1 MSRAEDPGGPY
12 NNYNNEPQIARMPSS
27 ALNFGLKRR
36 SLASMGALAASISV
50 VFAVL
55 LYLLATDSVSLLVF
69 GVLLFVGVLVGT
81 GIALLL
87 IQSLADGFARPLREV
102 SNALANAARG
112 DFDSVANFGEASEL
126 RDLAG
131 AVNAMRTSL
140 RTSTISR
147 DYLDRLLSSMGE
159 ALLIT
164 DMNGRIERANAAAGE
179 LFGHAEGDLVGK
191 LADELI
197 LSNDRRRAEG
207 VASRPREG
215 AVLRPDGS
223 TVSISYTVAN
233 VHNDRN
239 DVVSKVYAAH
249 NIDERKRVE
258 QRIRYLARTDSLTK
272 IANRMQFQH
281 MLQQA
286 IARARRSQ
294 QYVAIL
300 YLDVDRFKD
309 INDTFGHSAGDTSLE
324 IFARRILA
332 ELGENAHAGRLAGDE
347 FAVLIT
353 GFERLDAMQKYLG
366 ELAPRLLQAAGKPFQ
381 VHGEEIFLTASMGIA
396 VYPRDGDNVIDLIR
410 NADAALYQAK
420 KAGGNCYEWYS
431 ADMNTAAVERLM
443 LKSKL
448 RRALE
453 RDELRL
459 HYQPKWRLTT
469 GRLEGAEALLRWDL
483 PERGIVLPS
492 DFVPLAEETNLILQ
506 LGDWV
511 LNRVC
516 ADYRT
521 WQRTVPSP
529 CRISV
534 NLSLRQLQQRRFLDQ
549 VRDTFR
555 AHGVSPTSLELEITE
570 TTLMEDPERTVRIL
584 DALYGMGLHL
594 AIDDFGTGYS
604 SLSALQ
610 QFPINTL
617 KIDQSFVRNVA
628 VDRDDA
634 AIVDAIIQ
642 MAHSLQLEVV
652 AEGVESEAQLNFLR
666 KHGCDYAQG
675 HLFGDPVNADQFC
688 ELLISEA
695 EGSGKYRALFA

>member
-1 MSRAEDPGGPY
+1 
-12 NNYNNEPQIARMPSS
+12 MPSS
-27 ALNFGLKRR
+27 SATLSLKHCYTV
-36 SLASMGALAASISV
+36 SMAALALAVMLV
-50 VFAVL
+50 VAVL
-55 LYLLATDSVSLLVF
+55 LYWLASGAGSMGLF
-69 GVLLFVGVLVGT
+69 GVALFVVIAAATVV
-81 GIALLL
+81 ALLL
-87 IQSLADGFARPLREV
+87 GRGLANSFTEPLRAV
-102 SNALANAARG
+102 ASALSTAAG
-112 DFDSVANFGEASEL
+112 GNFEATADFGEAPEL
-126 RDLAG
+126 RELAA

-140 RTSTISR
+140 RSSTISR
-147 DYLDRLLSSMGE
+147 DYLDRLLSSMGK
-159 ALLIT
+159 ALLFT
-164 DMNGRIERANAAAGE
+164 NMEGKVERANAAASK
-179 LFGHAEGDLVGK
+179 LFGCPETAIVGK
-191 LADELI
+191 LADDLI

-207 VASRPREG
+207 VASPPREG
-215 AVLRPDGS
+215 TVARPDGT

-233 VHNDRN
+233 VHNERDEI
-239 DVVSKVYAAH
+239 VSKVYVAH

-281 MLQQA
+281 LLQQA

-294 QYVAIL
+294 KYMAIL
-300 YLDVDRFKD
+300 YLDIDRFKD

-324 IFARRILA
+324 IFARRVLA

-347 FAVLIT
+347 FAVLLT
-353 GFERLDAMQKYLG
+353 GFEHMDATQKYLA
-366 ELAPRLLQAAGKPFQ
+366 EIAPRLLTAAGKPFL

-396 VYPRDGDNVIDLIR
+396 VYPRDSDNVIDLIR

-420 KAGGNCYEWYS
+420 KAGGNCFEFYS

-448 RRALE
+448 RRAVE

-459 HYQPKWRLTT
+459 HYQPKYRLST

-483 PERGIVLPS
+483 PERGLVPPS

-516 ADYRT
+516 ADYRV
-521 WQRTVPSP
+521 WQRSVRSP
-529 CRISV
+529 CRVSL
-534 NLSLRQLQQRRFLDQ
+534 NLSLRQLQHRRFLDQ

-555 AHGVSPTSLELEITE
+555 AHGISPTSLELEITE
-570 TTLMEDPERTVRIL
+570 TTLMDDPERTIRIL

-610 QFPINTL
+610 QFPISTL
-617 KIDQSFVRNVA
+617 KIDQSFVRDVA

-642 MAHSLQLEVV
+642 MGHSLKLEVV
-652 AEGVESEAQLNFLR
+652 AEGVENEAQLNFLR

-675 HLFGDPVNADQFC
+675 HLFGAAMTADEFC
-688 ELLISEA
+688 QLLITEG

>member
-1 MSRAEDPGGPY
+1 MLATF
-12 NNYNNEPQIARMPSS
+12 
-27 ALNFGLKRR
+27 LNSPLKRR
-36 SLASMGALAASISV
+36 FMAAVLAIAGSVTAALGALT
-50 VFAVL
+50 
-55 LYLLATDSVSLLVF
+55 YLLSTETLSFAAFLAAAFACVAAGTGVGLWLIRRLVDRFSAPLRAVTASLQGVNEELDSAVF
-69 GVLLFVGVLVGT
+69 GDTAEL
-81 GIALLL
+81 
-87 IQSLADGFARPLREV
+87 
-102 SNALANAARG
+102 
-112 DFDSVANFGEASEL
+112 SEL
-126 RDLAG
+126 AT
-131 AVNAMRTSL
+131 AVNAMRTNL
-140 RTSTISR
+140 RSSMISR

-164 DMNGRIERANAAAGE
+164 DADGRVERANAAALE
-179 LFGHAEGDLVGK
+179 LFKQDEATLKGK

-215 AVLRPDGS
+215 TVLRPDGT
-223 TVSISYTVAN
+223 TVSVSYTVAN
-233 VHNDRN
+233 VRDG
-239 DVVSKVYAAH
+239 DVIQSKVYAAH

-281 MLQQA
+281 LLQQA

-294 QYVAIL
+294 QYVAMV

-309 INDTFGHSAGDTSLE
+309 INDTFGHAAGDTSLE
-324 IFARRILA
+324 IFARRVLA
-332 ELGENAHAGRLAGDE
+332 ELGENSHAGRLAGDE

-353 GFERLDAMQKYLG
+353 GFERLDAMQRYLN
-366 ELAPRLLQAAGKPFQ
+366 ELAPRLLAATGKPFQ
-381 VHGEEIFLTASMGIA
+381 VHGEEIFLTASLGIA

-420 KAGGNCYEWYS
+420 KAGGNCFEFYS
-431 ADMNTAAVERLM
+431 SDMNTEAVERLM

-448 RRALE
+448 RRAFE

-459 HYQPKWRLTT
+459 HYQPKYRIAT
-469 GRLEGAEALLRWDL
+469 GRIEGAEALLRWDL
-483 PERGIVLPS
+483 PERGLMFPS

-516 ADYRT
+516 ADYRA
-521 WQRTVPSP
+521 WQRSVPSP
-529 CRISV
+529 CRVSL

-570 TTLMEDPERTVRIL
+570 TTLMEDPDRTVRIL

-610 QFPINTL
+610 QFPISTL
-617 KIDQSFVRNVA
+617 KIDQSFVRDVA
-628 VDRDDA
+628 IDRDDA
-634 AIVDAIIQ
+634 AIVDAIIK
-642 MAHSLQLEVV
+642 MAHSLRLEVV
-652 AEGVESEAQLNFLR
+652 AEGVESEAQLEFLR
-666 KHGCDYAQG
+666 RHGCDYAQG
-675 HLFGDPVNADQFC
+675 HLFGDPVTADEFC
-688 ELLISEA
+688 ELLLA
-695 EGSGKYRALFA
+695 ESAGTGKYRALFANMG

>member
-1 MSRAEDPGGPY
+1 MLATFFNSP
-12 NNYNNEPQIARMPSS
+12 
-27 ALNFGLKRR
+27 LKRR
-36 SLASMGALAASISV
+36 YMT
-50 VFAVL
+50 AVL
-55 LYLLATDSVSLLVF
+55 LIAGSVTAALGGLTYLLAAGALSVAAFAWSALACLAA
-69 GVLLFVGVLVGT
+69 GT
-81 GIALLL
+81 AAGLWL
-87 IQSLADGFARPLREV
+87 IRRLIDRFSAPLRAV
-102 SNALANAARG
+102 TASLQSGTN
-112 DFDSVANFGEASEL
+112 GELESAGFVDTTEL
-126 RDLAG
+126 RELAA
-131 AVNAMRTSL
+131 AVNAMRTNL
-140 RTSTISR
+140 RSSTISR
-147 DYLDRLLSSMGE
+147 DYLDRLLASMGE

-164 DMNGRIERANAAAGE
+164 DAAGKVERANMAAVD
-179 LFGHAEGDLVGK
+179 LFKQDEATLIGK
-191 LADELI
+191 LADDLI
-197 LSNDRRRAEG
+197 LSNDRRRTEG

-215 AVLRPDGS
+215 TVLRPDGT
-223 TVSISYTVAN
+223 TVSVSYTVAN
-233 VHNDRN
+233 VRDGETLQ
-239 DVVSKVYAAH
+239 SKVYTAH

-281 MLQQA
+281 LLQQS

-294 QYVAIL
+294 QYVAML

-309 INDTFGHSAGDTSLE
+309 INDTFGHAAGDTSLE
-324 IFARRILA
+324 IFARRVLA
-332 ELGENAHAGRLAGDE
+332 ELGENSHAGRLAGDE

-353 GFERLDAMQKYLG
+353 GFERLDAMQRHLN
-366 ELAPRLLQAAGKPFQ
+366 ELAPRLLAATGKPFQ

-396 VYPRDGDNVIDLIR
+396 LYPRDGDNVIDLIR
-410 NADAALYQAK
+410 NADAALYEAK
-420 KAGGNCYEWYS
+420 KAGGNNFEYYS
-431 ADMNTAAVERLM
+431 NDMNTEAVERLM

-448 RRALE
+448 RRAFE

-459 HYQPKWRLTT
+459 HYQPKYHIAT
-469 GRLEGAEALLRWDL
+469 GRIEGVEALLRWDL
-483 PERGIVLPS
+483 PERGLVSPS
-492 DFVPLAEETNLILQ
+492 HFVPLAEETNLILQ

-521 WQRTVPSP
+521 WQRSVPSP
-529 CRISV
+529 CRVSL
-534 NLSLRQLQQRRFLDQ
+534 NLSLRQLKQRRFLDQ

-617 KIDQSFVRNVA
+617 KIDQSFVRDVA
-628 VDRDDA
+628 IDRDDA

-642 MAHSLQLEVV
+642 MAHSLRLEVV
-652 AEGVESEAQLNFLR
+652 AEGVESEAQLEFLR
-666 KHGCDYAQG
+666 LHGCDHAQG
-675 HLFGDPVNADQFC
+675 HLFGDPVTADEFC
-688 ELLISEA
+688 QLLLA
-695 EGSGKYRALFA
+695 ESAGTGKYRALFAGVL

>member
-1 MSRAEDPGGPY
+1 
-12 NNYNNEPQIARMPSS
+12 MPTPSV
-27 ALNFGLKRR
+27 NFGLKHRYT
-36 SLASMGALAASISV
+36 ASMAVLAVGVLIVVGLLLHLLGAGTLSLRAFGISLMACLLAAGLT
-50 VFAVL
+50 AVL
-55 LYLLATDSVSLLVF
+55 LLRA
-69 GVLLFVGVLVGT
+69 
-81 GIALLL
+81 
-87 IQSLADGFARPLREV
+87 LADSFAGPLRGV
-102 SNALANAARG
+102 TAALTDAASG
-112 DFDSVANFGEASEL
+112 NFEATTNFGQAAEL
-126 RDLAG
+126 RELSA
-131 AVNAMRTSL
+131 AVDSMRTSL
-140 RTSTISR
+140 RSSTISR
-147 DYLDRLLSSMGE
+147 DHLDRLLSSMGE

-164 DMNGRIERANAAAGE
+164 DVDGRIQRANTAAGE
-179 LFGHAEGDLVGK
+179 LFGHSEASLIGK
-191 LADELI
+191 RADEII
-197 LSNDRRRAEG
+197 LSSDRRRAEG
-207 VASRPREG
+207 AASRPREG
-215 AVLRPDGS
+215 TVLRPDGS

-239 DVVSKVYAAH
+239 EIECKVYAAH

-281 MLQQA
+281 LLQQA

-324 IFARRILA
+324 IFVRRVLA
-332 ELGENAHAGRLAGDE
+332 QLGDNAHAGRLAGDE
-347 FAVLIT
+347 FAVLVT
-353 GFERLDAMQKYLG
+353 GFERMDAIQKYLA
-366 ELAPRLLQAAGKPFQ
+366 ELAPRLLQAAGKPFH
-381 VHGEEIFLTASMGIA
+381 VHAEEIFLTASMGIA
-396 VYPRDGDNVIDLIR
+396 IYPRDGDNVIDLIR

-420 KAGGNCYEWYS
+420 KAGGNCFEWYS

-459 HYQPKWRLTT
+459 RYQPKYRLST

-483 PERGIVLPS
+483 PERGMVLPS

-516 ADYRT
+516 ADYRV
-521 WQRTVPSP
+521 WQRSVPSP
-529 CRISV
+529 CRISL
-534 NLSLRQLQQRRFLDQ
+534 NLSLRQLQQRRFLEQ

-555 AHGVSPTSLELEITE
+555 SHGVSPTSLELEITE
-570 TTLMEDPERTVRIL
+570 TTLMEDPERTIGIL

-610 QFPINTL
+610 QFPISTL
-617 KIDQSFVRNVA
+617 KIDQSFVRDVHI
-628 VDRDDA
+628 DRDDA

-652 AEGVESEAQLNFLR
+652 AEGVESEQQLNFLR

-675 HLFGDPVNADQFC
+675 HLFGDAVTAEHFC
-688 ELLISEA
+688 ELLMAEA
-695 EGSGKYRALFA
+695 EGSGKHRALFA

>member
-1 MSRAEDPGGPY
+1 MLATF
-12 NNYNNEPQIARMPSS
+12 
-27 ALNFGLKRR
+27 LNSPLKRR
-36 SLASMGALAASISV
+36 FMT
-50 VFAVL
+50 AVL
-55 LYLLATDSVSLLVF
+55 LIAGSVTAALGALTYLLAEGALPLAAF
-69 GVLLFVGVLVGT
+69 AWL
-81 GIALLL
+81 ALLCLAAGTAVGLWL
-87 IQSLADGFARPLREV
+87 IRRLIDRFSAPLRAV
-102 SNALANAARG
+102 T
-112 DFDSVANFGEASEL
+112 ASLQSGTSAELESAGFVDTTEL
-126 RDLAG
+126 RELAA
-131 AVNAMRTSL
+131 AVNAMRTNL
-140 RTSTISR
+140 RSSTISR

-164 DMNGRIERANAAAGE
+164 DAAGKIERANMAAVD
-179 LFGHAEGDLVGK
+179 LFKQDEATLIGK
-191 LADELI
+191 LADDLI
-197 LSNDRRRAEG
+197 LSNDRRRTEG

-215 AVLRPDGS
+215 TVLRPDGT
-223 TVSISYTVAN
+223 TVSVSYTVAN
-233 VHNDRN
+233 VRDG
-239 DVVSKVYAAH
+239 DTLQSKVYTAH

-281 MLQQA
+281 LLQQS

-294 QYVAIL
+294 QYVAMV

-309 INDTFGHSAGDTSLE
+309 INDTFGHAAGDTSLE
-324 IFARRILA
+324 IFARRVLA
-332 ELGENAHAGRLAGDE
+332 ELGENSHAGRLAGDE

-353 GFERLDAMQKYLG
+353 GFERLDAMQRHLN
-366 ELAPRLLQAAGKPFQ
+366 ELAPRLLAATGKPFQ

-410 NADAALYQAK
+410 NADAALYEAK
-420 KAGGNCYEWYS
+420 KAGGNNFEYYS
-431 ADMNTAAVERLM
+431 NDMNTEAVERLM

-448 RRALE
+448 RRAFE

-459 HYQPKWRLTT
+459 HYQPKYRIAT
-469 GRLEGAEALLRWDL
+469 GRIEGVEALLRWDL
-483 PERGIVLPS
+483 PERGLVFPS

-521 WQRTVPSP
+521 WQRSVPSP
-529 CRISV
+529 CRVSL
-534 NLSLRQLQQRRFLDQ
+534 NLSLRQLKQRRFLDQ

-617 KIDQSFVRNVA
+617 KIDQSFVRDVA
-628 VDRDDA
+628 IDRDDA

-642 MAHSLQLEVV
+642 MAHSLRLEVV
-652 AEGVESEAQLNFLR
+652 AEGVESEAQLEFLR
-666 KHGCDYAQG
+666 RHGCDHAQG
-675 HLFGDPVNADQFC
+675 HLFGDPVTADEFC
-688 ELLISEA
+688 RLLLA
-695 EGSGKYRALFA
+695 ESAGTGKYRALFAGVL

>member
-1 MSRAEDPGGPY
+1 MLATF
-12 NNYNNEPQIARMPSS
+12 
-27 ALNFGLKRR
+27 LNSPLKRR
-36 SLASMGALAASISV
+36 FMASVLLLAGSV
-50 VFAVL
+50 IAVLGLL
-55 LYLLATDSVSLLVF
+55 LYLFAT
-69 GVLLFVGVLVGT
+69 GVLSATAFAGFGLACMVAATLVGL
-81 GIALLL
+81 ALVRA
-87 IQSLADGFARPLREV
+87 IIDRFSAPLRAVTASLQSTTRE
-102 SNALANAARG
+102 LEAASFA
-112 DFDSVANFGEASEL
+112 DTAEL
-126 RDLAG
+126 RELAA
-131 AVNAMRTSL
+131 AVNAMRTNL
-140 RTSTISR
+140 RSSTISR

-164 DMNGRIERANAAAGE
+164 DADGKVERANAAAVE
-179 LFGHAEGDLVGK
+179 LFGRDEAALLGK

-197 LSNDRRRAEG
+197 LTNDRRRAEG

-215 AVLRPDGS
+215 TVLRPDGT
-223 TVSISYTVAN
+223 TVSVSYTVAN
-233 VHNDRN
+233 VLHDG
-239 DVVSKVYAAH
+239 DAIQSKVYAAH

-281 MLQQA
+281 LLQQA
-286 IARARRSQ
+286 IARARRNQ
-294 QYVAIL
+294 QYVGMV
-300 YLDVDRFKD
+300 YLDIDRFKD
-309 INDTFGHSAGDTSLE
+309 INDTFGHAAGDTSLE
-324 IFARRILA
+324 IFARRVLA

-353 GFERLDAMQKYLG
+353 GFERLDALQKYLN
-366 ELAPRLLQAAGKPFQ
+366 ELAPRLLAATGKPFQ
-381 VHGEEIFLTASMGIA
+381 VHGEEIFLTASMGVA

-410 NADAALYQAK
+410 NADAALYEAK
-420 KAGGNCYEWYS
+420 KAGGNCFEYYS
-431 ADMNTAAVERLM
+431 NDMNTEAVDRLM

-448 RRALE
+448 RRAFE

-459 HYQPKWRLTT
+459 HYQPKYRIST
-469 GRLEGAEALLRWDL
+469 GRIEGVEALLRWDL
-483 PERGIVLPS
+483 PERGLVFPS

-516 ADYRT
+516 ADYRA
-521 WQRTVPSP
+521 WQRSVPSP
-529 CRISV
+529 CRVSL
-534 NLSLRQLQQRRFLDQ
+534 NLSLRQLKQRRFLDQ

-617 KIDQSFVRNVA
+617 KIDQSFVRDVA
-628 VDRDDA
+628 IDRDDA

-642 MAHSLQLEVV
+642 MAHSLRLEVV
-652 AEGVESEAQLNFLR
+652 AEGVESEAQLEFLR
-666 KHGCDYAQG
+666 QHGCDYAQG
-675 HLFGDPVNADQFC
+675 HLFGDSVTADEFC
-688 ELLISEA
+688 ELLIA
-695 EGSGKYRALFA
+695 ESSGTGKHRALFAPAERDALPGTNAL

>member
-1 MSRAEDPGGPY
+1 MLATFLNSPLKRRFMTAVLLLAGSIIGALGLLFYLLAAGTLSLAAFAWGALACLVGGTAAGLWLIRRVVDRFSAPLRAVTASLQGGTSGELDPGGFDDTA
-12 NNYNNEPQIARMPSS
+12 E
-27 ALNFGLKRR
+27 
-36 SLASMGALAASISV
+36 
-50 VFAVL
+50 
-55 LYLLATDSVSLLVF
+55 
-69 GVLLFVGVLVGT
+69 
-81 GIALLL
+81 
-87 IQSLADGFARPLREV
+87 LRE
-102 SNALANAARG
+102 
-112 DFDSVANFGEASEL
+112 
-126 RDLAG
+126 LAG
-131 AVNAMRTSL
+131 AVNAMRTNL
-140 RTSTISR
+140 RSSTISR

-164 DMNGRIERANAAAGE
+164 NAESKVERANAAAVE
-179 LFGHAEGDLVGK
+179 LFKQEETALIGK
-191 LADELI
+191 SADELI

-215 AVLRPDGS
+215 TVLRPDGT
-223 TVSISYTVAN
+223 TVSVSYTVAN
-233 VHNDRN
+233 VRDGET
-239 DVVSKVYAAH
+239 VQSKVYAAH
-249 NIDERKRVE
+249 NIDELKRVE

-281 MLQQA
+281 LLQQA
-286 IARARRSQ
+286 IARSRRSQ
-294 QYVAIL
+294 HYVAML

-309 INDTFGHSAGDTSLE
+309 INDTFGHAAGDTSLE
-324 IFARRILA
+324 IFARRVLA
-332 ELGENAHAGRLAGDE
+332 ELGENSHAGRLAGDE

-353 GFERLDAMQKYLG
+353 GFERLDEIQRYLN
-366 ELAPRLLQAAGKPFQ
+366 ELAPRLLAATGKPFQ

-396 VYPRDGDNVIDLIR
+396 IYPRDGDNVIDLIR
-410 NADAALYQAK
+410 NADAALYEAK
-420 KAGGNCYEWYS
+420 KAGGNCFEYYS
-431 ADMNTAAVERLM
+431 SDMNTEAVERLM

-448 RRALE
+448 RRAFE

-459 HYQPKWRLTT
+459 HYQPKYRIST
-469 GRLEGAEALLRWDL
+469 GRIEGVEALLRWDL
-483 PERGIVLPS
+483 PERGLMFPN

-516 ADYRT
+516 ADYRA
-521 WQRTVPSP
+521 WQRAVPSP
-529 CRISV
+529 CRVSL

-617 KIDQSFVRNVA
+617 KIDQSFVRDVA
-628 VDRDDA
+628 IDRDDA
-634 AIVDAIIQ
+634 AIVDAIIK
-642 MAHSLQLEVV
+642 MAHSLRLEVV
-652 AEGVESEAQLNFLR
+652 AEGVESEAQLEFLR
-666 KHGCDYAQG
+666 QHGCDLAQG
-675 HLFGDPVNADQFC
+675 HLFGESVTADEFC
-688 ELLISEA
+688 EILLA
-695 EGSGKYRALFA
+695 ESAGTGKYRALFANMP

>member
-1 MSRAEDPGGPY
+1 MLATFFNSP
-12 NNYNNEPQIARMPSS
+12 
-27 ALNFGLKRR
+27 LKRHFVAVV
-36 SLASMGALAASISV
+36 LALAGIELLVCGALLYALAVGRLSLPAFGWLAFGCLAAG
-50 VFAVL
+50 AV
-55 LYLLATDSVSLLVF
+55 AGAWLVRAIIDRF
-69 GVLLFVGVLVGT
+69 
-81 GIALLL
+81 
-87 IQSLADGFARPLREV
+87 SEPLRAV
-102 SNALANAARG
+102 TAALANDAKVEPDALASFG
-112 DFDSVANFGEASEL
+112 DTAEL
-126 RDLAG
+126 RELAD
-131 AVNAMRTSL
+131 AVVAMRRNL
-140 RTSTISR
+140 RSSTISR

-164 DMNGRIERANAAAGE
+164 DKDGKVERGNAAAAE
-179 LFGHAEGDLVGK
+179 LFGRSEPELVGK

-207 VASRPREG
+207 VTSRPREG
-215 AVLRPDGS
+215 TVLKPDGT
-223 TVSISYTVAN
+223 TVSVSYTVAN
-233 VHNDRN
+233 VLTDG
-239 DVVSKVYAAH
+239 DAIQSKIYAAH

-281 MLQQA
+281 LLQQA

-294 QYVAIL
+294 HYVAIL

-309 INDTFGHSAGDTSLE
+309 INDTFGHAAGDTSLE
-324 IFARRILA
+324 IFARRVLA
-332 ELGENAHAGRLAGDE
+332 ELGDNAHAGRLAGDE

-353 GFERLDAMQKYLG
+353 GFERLDSMQKYLN
-366 ELAPRLLQAAGKPFQ
+366 ELAPRLLAATGKPFQ
-381 VHGEEIFLTASMGIA
+381 VHGEEIFLTASMGVAI
-396 VYPRDGDNVIDLIR
+396 YPRDGDNVIDLIR

-420 KAGGNCYEWYS
+420 KAGGNTFEHYS
-431 ADMNTAAVERLM
+431 SDMNTEAVERLM

-448 RRALE
+448 RRAFE

-459 HYQPKWRLTT
+459 HYQPKYRLST
-469 GRLEGAEALLRWDL
+469 GHLEGAEALLRWDL
-483 PERGIVLPS
+483 PERGLVFPN

-516 ADYRT
+516 ADYRV
-521 WQRTVPSP
+521 WQRSVPSP
-529 CRISV
+529 CRVSL

-610 QFPINTL
+610 QFPISTL
-617 KIDQSFVRNVA
+617 KIDQSFVRDVA
-628 VDRDDA
+628 IDRDDA

-642 MAHSLQLEVV
+642 MAHSLKLDVV
-652 AEGVESEAQLNFLR
+652 AEGVETEAQLEFLR

-675 HLFGDPVNADQFC
+675 HLFGDPVTADEFC
-688 ELLISEA
+688 ELLIAEEA
-695 EGSGKYRALFA
+695 GSGKYRALFAGDALPRATTV

>member
-1 MSRAEDPGGPY
+1 
-12 NNYNNEPQIARMPSS
+12 MPSS

-36 SLASMGALAASISV
+36 SLASMGALAAGVSV

-55 LYLLATDSVSLLVF
+55 LYLLATGRMSLLIF
-69 GVLLFVGVLVGT
+69 GTLLFISVLVAT

-87 IQSLADGFARPLREV
+87 IHTLADGFARPLREV
-102 SNALANAARG
+102 ANALANAARG

-126 RDLAG
+126 RDLAA
-131 AVNAMRTSL
+131 AVNTMRTSL

-179 LFGHAEGDLVGK
+179 LFGHTEGELVGK

-215 AVLRPDGS
+215 AVLRADGS
-223 TVSISYTVAN
+223 TISVSYTVAN

-324 IFARRILA
+324 IFARRTLA

-353 GFERLDAMQKYLG
+353 GFERLDAMQTHLG

-396 VYPRDGDNVIDLIR
+396 IYPRDGDNVIDLIR

-420 KAGGNCYEWYS
+420 KAGGNCFEWYS

-459 HYQPKWRLTT
+459 HYQPKYRLTT

-483 PERGIVLPS
+483 PERGVVLPS

-516 ADYRT
+516 ADYRA

-529 CRISV
+529 CRVSL

-570 TTLMEDPERTVRIL
+570 STLMEDPERTVRIL

-628 VDRDDA
+628 TDRDDA

-652 AEGVESEAQLNFLR
+652 AEGVESEAQLDFLR

-675 HLFGDPVNADQFC
+675 HLFGETMNADQFC